1 MNNCTL
7 SQQVIFTIHTD
18 VITEWRKKIR
28 DVQLIGK
35 EFTNHIEAQAT
46 LDRVKKSN
54 PKAFIKTRV
63 IH

>member
-1 MNNCTL
+1 MNSCTL

-35 EFTNHIEAQAT
+35 EFTSPVEAQAT
-46 LDRVKKSN
+46 LDLVKKSN

>member
-35 EFTNHIEAQAT
+35 EFTNHIEAQTT